1 MKKRKLHLDGASF
14 FPLHTN
20 GSENL
25 LTDLAQQESAAP
37 QKDVKSYEQFARHEV
52 DKKSRK
58 VKTSSNKIENK
69 KTR

>member
-1 MKKRKLHLDGASF
+1 MNGASF

-37 QKDVKSYEQFARHEV
+37 QKDVKNYEQFARHEV

-58 VKTSSNKIENK
+58 AKTFEQSNRKK

>member
-1 MKKRKLHLDGASF
+1 MNGASF

-37 QKDVKSYEQFARHEV
+37 QVDFKSYEQFARHKV
-52 DKKSRK
+52 NKKSRK
-58 VKTSSNKIENK
+58 AKTFEQ
-69 KTR
+69 